1 MKRALKR
8 LGIGLGALVLLVALC
23 AIAFKVM
30 WTFGDAPPESAT
42 GRRDVELV
50 RTSTTM
56 VVTANP
62 HATRAGLEILRAGGN
77 AIDAAIAV
85 QAMLTLVEP
94 QSSGIG
100 GGAFLLY
107 WDAKERKLEAYDG
120 RETAPE
126 DATPAL
132 FLHKDG
138 TKYNFVEAV
147 VGGRSVG
154 VPGVLRALERAH
166 QKHGKTPWKAAFG
179 PAIDLAEEGF
189 EMSPRLHALVR
200 RDPLL
205 RTMPGAREYF
215 YEEDGSA
222 KPVGT
227 LMKNPE
233 LAEVL
238 REIALGGAGVFY
250 EGSLARDIVTAVK
263 GAVRPTT
270 LLAGVNL
277 AMLEAGA
284 PYGIGLTADEPNP
297 GFLDEEDLRSY
308 QAKLREPICRPYRTW
323 RVCGFPPP
331 TSGGITVL
339 QILGLLERFDLGE
352 LDPNAPET
360 IHLIAEAERL
370 AYADRDK
377 YIGDPDFVDVPVEGL
392 LSSEYLKKRSR
403 LIKRNKAKQRAKP
416 GKPPGVKTAF
426 VTSTSPELPSTSHF
440 VIADREG
447 NVVSMTTSIENVFG
461 SRVFVRGFLL
471 NNQLTDFSF
480 EPQQGQRFVAN
491 SVEAGKRPRS
501 SMSPMIV
508 FDAKSGDPVLAIGSP
523 GGSRIISYV
532 ARSTL
537 GVLEWGLD
545 PQRAVSLPHV
555 VNRNAKTEIEG
566 SGWPD
571 GRLDEL
577 RARLKALGHQVSVGE
592 QNSGLSAISITEHG
606 LLGGADPRREGV
618 AAGF

>member
-8 LGIGLGALVLLVALC
+8 LGIGVGFLALLIVVVVVL
-23 AIAFKVM
+23 FKVM

-42 GRRDVELV
+42 GRRDIELV

-62 HATRAGLEILRAGGN
+62 HATRAGVEILEAGGN

-120 RETAPE
+120 RETAPAGVSPE
-126 DATPAL
+126 L
-132 FLHKDG
+132 FLHDDG

-154 VPGVLRALERAH
+154 VPGVLRALEKAH
-166 QKHGKTPWKAAFG
+166 LNHGKTAWKETFG
-179 PAIDLAEEGF
+179 PAIDLAEKGF
-189 EMSPRLHALVR
+189 EMSPRLHKLAR

-205 RTMPGAREYF
+205 RTMPGARSYF
-215 YEEDGSA
+215 YQEDGRA
-222 KPVGT
+222 KPIGT
-227 LMKNPE
+227 LMKNPK

-238 REIALGGAGVFY
+238 KKIAEGGADVFYRGPLAKEIAA
-250 EGSLARDIVTAVK
+250 AVK
-263 GAVRPTT
+263 KAMRPSTFV
-270 LLAGVNL
+270 AGINFS
-277 AMLEAGA
+277 MLEAGA
-284 PYGIGLTADEPNP
+284 PYGAGLMANEPNP
-297 GFLDEEDLRSY
+297 GFLTEEDLSSY
-308 QAKLREPICRPYRTW
+308 EAKVREPVCRPYRTW

-339 QILGLLERFDLGE
+339 QILGLVERFELGKLKPTSAE
-352 LDPNAPET
+352 A

-370 AYADRDK
+370 AYADRNK
-377 YIGDPDFVDVPVEGL
+377 YIGDADFVDVPVEGL
-392 LSSEYLKKRSR
+392 LSSEYLEKRSK
-403 LIKRNKAKQRAKP
+403 LIARDKARRSAKA

-426 VTSTSPELPSTSHF
+426 VEAESPELPCTSHF
-440 VIADREG
+440 VIVDKEG
-447 NVVSMTTSIENVFG
+447 NVVSMTTSVENVFG
-461 SRVFVRGFLL
+461 SRIFVRGFLL

-480 EPQQGQRFVAN
+480 KPRHGDRVVAN
-491 SVEAGKRPRS
+491 SVEAKKRPRS

-508 FDAKSGDPVLAIGSP
+508 FDEKSGDPVLALGSP

-532 ARSTL
+532 ARATL

-545 PQRAVSLPHV
+545 PQKAVALPHV
-555 VNRNAKTEIEG
+555 VNRNSVTEIERT
-566 SGWPD
+566 GWPD
-571 GRLDEL
+571 GQLEEV
-577 RARLKALGHQVSVGE
+577 RAKLKALGHEVVVGE
-592 QNSGLSAISITEHG
+592 QNSGLSAVVITEHG

-618 AAGF
+618 AEGF